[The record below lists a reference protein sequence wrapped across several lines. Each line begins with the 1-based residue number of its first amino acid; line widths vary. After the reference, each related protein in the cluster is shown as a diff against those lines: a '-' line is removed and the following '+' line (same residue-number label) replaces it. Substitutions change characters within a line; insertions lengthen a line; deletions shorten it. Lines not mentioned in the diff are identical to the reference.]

1 MDKYA
6 MFDNIVS
13 VTLVNIYSLSKVS
26 GSIILENF
34 DPKNKEHLY
43 FLNVAMLAR
52 DVFGFPIKVKLGW
65 FKTFMLNLKLHR
77 KIMKVKRAKAY
88 ENGIKVPEV
97 LDYMRPLFEDADEYG
112 YASIYE
118 AYYKRGR
125 ELFRK

>member
-1 MDKYA
+1 MDKYT

-13 VTLVNIYSLSKVS
+13 TTLVNIYSLSKVS

-97 LDYMRPLFEDADEYG
+97 LDYMRPLFEDADEYD

-118 AYYKRGR
+118 TYYKRGR